1 MLGDNLSAAD
11 AEIIEGE
18 TVNILIAATAAKQ
31 DEKLTVIEF
40 QTIFALF
47 TSLTLF
53 LTEGAA
59 PTATAG

>member
-59 PTATAG
+59 ATAAAG

>member
-18 TVNILIAATAAKQ
+18 TVNILIAAAAAKQ
-31 DEKLTVIEF
+31 DEKLTVIGL

-47 TSLTLF
+47 MSLTLF

-59 PTATAG
+59 AAAAAG

>member
-18 TVNILIAATAAKQ
+18 TVNVLIAATAAKQ

-40 QTIFALF
+40 
-47 TSLTLF
+47 
-53 LTEGAA
+53 
-59 PTATAG
+59 